1 MGQPPGSLQPFGKPR
16 GRPPPRYFA
25 QVGTIEAVF
34 GFIAVPI
41 GIVAYPEGKGPH
53 LKVAGRFLR
62 RFAYPSRRRGA
73 QGDEVVSKTGD
84 EKAPRRKS
92 DEPKEGG
99 ERDVGEALRAVYH
112 DAASEAVPDEMLEL
126 LKKLG

>member
-1 MGQPPGSLQPFGKPR
+1 M
-16 GRPPPRYFA
+16 
-25 QVGTIEAVF
+25 
-34 GFIAVPI
+34 
-41 GIVAYPEGKGPH
+41 
-53 LKVAGRFLR
+53 
-62 RFAYPSRRRGA
+62 
-73 QGDEVVSKTGD
+73 VSKTGD